1 MLAPRLPSTP
11 LAFLLAA
18 SLSACSS
25 SNTSP
30 PPADPVKSAAGTAID
45 EGRQTF
51 RFETFGDE
59 AFWGD
64 TLKIH
69 QALLRRPSFRGR

>member
-1 MLAPRLPSTP
+1 MPAPRLPSTP
-11 LAFLLAA
+11 LVFLLAA

-25 SNTSP
+25 SNTTS
-30 PPADPVKSAAGTAID
+30 PPADPVKSAAASVID

-51 RFETFGDE
+51 RFDTFGDE

-64 TLKIH
+64 TLSD
-69 QALLRRPSFRGR
+69 ASFF